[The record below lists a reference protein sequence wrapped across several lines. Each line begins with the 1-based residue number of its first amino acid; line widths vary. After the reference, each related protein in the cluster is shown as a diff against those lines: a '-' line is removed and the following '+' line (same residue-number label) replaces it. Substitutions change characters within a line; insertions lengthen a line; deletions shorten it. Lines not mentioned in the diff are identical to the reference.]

1 MTRRDA
7 KKTSDA
13 SPKKD
18 TRDAVESAISRAK
31 GDRRITWEAAL
42 ARTHKKVS
50 KWEESESSHR
60 RKRSVA

>member
-1 MTRRDA
+1 MTKHDG

-31 GDRRITWEAAL
+31 GDRRITWEAAI
-42 ARTHKKVS
+42 ARTHKKIS
-50 KWEESESSHR
+50 KWEESESSIR
-60 RKRSVA
+60 RKRSAA